1 MIMLL
6 GEITS
11 KANVDYQTLVRNVV
25 KKIGYDDSGKGSF
38 AWNMKTSKK

>member
-1 MIMLL
+1 MLL

-11 KANVDYQTLVRNVV
+11 KANIDYQTLVRNVV

-38 AWNMKTSKK
+38 A